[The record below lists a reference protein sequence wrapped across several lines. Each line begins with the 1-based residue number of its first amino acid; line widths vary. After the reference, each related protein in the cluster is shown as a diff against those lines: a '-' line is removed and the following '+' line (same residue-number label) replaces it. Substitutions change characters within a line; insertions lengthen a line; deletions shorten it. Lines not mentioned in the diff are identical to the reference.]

1 MQSGNFGMRSK
12 HIFTSGESA
21 EWVHSAVRSVF
32 YSSHN
37 FLYGSDL
44 RVYNDDKRFYG
55 QVVHET
61 RSTTIHGF
69 EQSELDVIIDCIG
82 KF

>member
-1 MQSGNFGMRSK
+1 MSPRNESIPQSIP
-12 HIFTSGESA
+12 HFTVG
-21 EWVHSAVRSVF
+21 
-32 YSSHN
+32 HN